1 MTGKAS
7 TIDEIADEIQ
17 QSIIEDALKE
27 FSARVVEEAINP
39 KNVGEIENPDGEG
52 TITGSCSDTLEISL
66 KVDHD
71 RIVDIRFLTD
81 GCGALIACGSV
92 LTELTKGKTIEE
104 ASGIKDQ
111 DIMLVL
117 EELPEDHLHCPV
129 LAVNTL
135 KEAIEDYRRRSV
147 ED

>member
-1 MTGKAS
+1 MTAKAS
-7 TIDEIADEIQ
+7 TLDEIADEIQ
-17 QSIIEDALKE
+17 RSIIEDALKE
-27 FSARVVEEAINP
+27 FSERVVEEAINP
-39 KNVGEIENPDGEG
+39 RNVGRIESPDGEG
-52 TITGSCSDTLEISL
+52 TITGSCGDTVAISL

-81 GCGALIACGSV
+81 GCGPTIASASV
-92 LTELTKGKTIEE
+92 LTQLVKGKTIEE
-104 ASGIKDQ
+104 ASRIEDQ
-111 DIMLVL
+111 DIMQVL
-117 EELPEDHLHCPV
+117 GELPEDHLHCPV

>member
-1 MTGKAS
+1 MIGKAS

-17 QSIIEDALKE
+17 RSIIADALKE

-39 KNVGEIENPDGEG
+39 KNVGEIENPDGDG
-52 TITGSCSDTLEISL
+52 TITGSCGDTVEISL

-71 RIVDIRFLTD
+71 RIIDIRFLTD
-81 GCGALIACGSV
+81 GCGPAIASASV
-92 LTELTKGKTIEE
+92 LTQLVKGKTIEE
-104 ASGIKDQ
+104 AFGIEDQ

>member
-1 MTGKAS
+1 MTGKAL

-27 FSARVVEEAINP
+27 FSAQVVKEAINP
-39 KNVGEIENPDGEG
+39 KNVGKIERPDGDR
-52 TITGSCSDTLEISL
+52 TITGSCGDTVTISL

-71 RIVDIRFLTD
+71 RISDIRFLTD
-81 GCGALIACGSV
+81 GCGPLIASASV
-92 LTELTKGKTIEE
+92 LTQLVKGKTIEE
-104 ASGIKDQ
+104 ASRIKDQ
-111 DIMLVL
+111 DIILVL

-135 KEAIEDYRRRSV
+135 KEAIEDYRKRSV

>member
-1 MTGKAS
+1 MTAKAS
-7 TIDEIADEIQ
+7 TLDEIADEIQ
-17 QSIIEDALKE
+17 RSIIEDALKE
-27 FSARVVEEAINP
+27 FSERVVEEAINP
-39 KNVGEIENPDGEG
+39 RNVGRIESPDGEG
-52 TITGSCSDTLEISL
+52 TITGSCGDTVTISL

-81 GCGALIACGSV
+81 GCGPTIASASV
-92 LTELTKGKTIEE
+92 LTQLVKGKTIEE
-104 ASGIKDQ
+104 ASRIEDQ
-111 DIMLVL
+111 DIMQVL

-147 ED
+147 EA